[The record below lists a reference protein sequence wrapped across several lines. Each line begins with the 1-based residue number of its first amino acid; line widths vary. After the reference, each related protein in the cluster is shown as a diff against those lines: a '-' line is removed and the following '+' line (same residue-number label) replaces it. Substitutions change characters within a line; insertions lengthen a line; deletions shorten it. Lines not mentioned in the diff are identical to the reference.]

1 MQYSYAGAARVGSSG
16 FDAIKTIQY
25 QKRNTLCSAS
35 FAPTPRKS
43 WLQRLFEQLI
53 ETVNQRGNP
62 NA

>member
-1 MQYSYAGAARVGSSG
+1 MAYTNVGAIPMGSFQ

-53 ETVNQRGNP
+53 ATVNQKGHP
-62 NA
+62 